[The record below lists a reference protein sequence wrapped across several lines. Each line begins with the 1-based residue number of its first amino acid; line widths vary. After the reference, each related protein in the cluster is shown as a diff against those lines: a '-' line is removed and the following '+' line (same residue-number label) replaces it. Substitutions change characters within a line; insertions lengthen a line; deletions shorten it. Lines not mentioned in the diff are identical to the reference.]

1 MPGLLHRLR
10 SEDLGFQRI
19 VAEAWGLPLDAP
31 DAASAAEAL
40 AQRLIQPEVFAAHWR
55 VLPAEARQALLALKA
70 QGGRMLWAHFVRRFG
85 PLRAFGPARRDRE
98 RPDRQPI
105 STTETLW
112 YRALIGRAFLET
124 PDGPQEFAYLPEE
137 FLPLIPDPPTV
148 AEPLGRPA
156 TPQEVAHP
164 LPRPDLLNAL
174 TSLLAARRLGRDES
188 ALFPAERE
196 PFPPGALTALA
207 QAAGL
212 LDEQG
217 APLPAQV
224 KAFLALD
231 DAAARRRLFHA
242 WRTAPRF
249 DELRLLPHLTV
260 EGAWER
266 PVRRPREQVLAW
278 LQALP
283 ATWWSLEAF
292 LQAVR
297 QHAPDF
303 ARPVPGDFDS
313 WYVRR
318 RRDGAFLR
326 GEAAW
331 DEVDGALLRFLL
343 TGPLHWLGA
352 VDLAA
357 PGPEHEPR
365 AFRRAARLEALL
377 SDEQPPAPKPPAAS
391 LQVASDGRITVP
403 RRAPRWVRYQIAR
416 ATAWEALDRRG
427 YHYRLT
433 PRALQQARQQG
444 LFAGQVLTLL
454 QRHAAH
460 VPPNLVRAL
469 ARWEEHGTQATLAA
483 VTVLQVSDPAILQ
496 ALRRSPARRYLGT
509 LLGPTAVIVPKAAVP
524 RLRAA
529 LLALGYLVEQ
539 RDEEG

>member
-19 VAEAWGLPLDAP
+19 VAEAWGLLPEGA
-31 DAASAAEAL
+31 DAAEVAQGL
-40 AQRLIQPEVFAAHWR
+40 ARRLPQATTFAAQWET
-55 VLPAEARQALLALKA
+55 LPEEARLALRTLKA

-85 PLRAFGPARRDRE
+85 PLREFGPARRDRE
-98 RPDRQPI
+98 RPDRNPI

-124 PDGPQEFAYLPEE
+124 PEGPQEFAYLPEE
-137 FLPLIPDPPTV
+137 FLPFIPDLPTV

-156 TPQEVAHP
+156 TPQEHAHP

-174 TSLLAARRLGRDES
+174 TSLLAARRLGLGEE
-188 ALFPAERE
+188 ALFPGERA

-212 LDEQG
+212 LDAQG
-217 APLPAQV
+217 EPAPAQI
-224 KAFLALD
+224 KTFLTLSD
-231 DAAARRRLFHA
+231 DQARRRLFHA
-242 WRTAPRF
+242 WRTSPLF
-249 DELRLLPHLTV
+249 DELRLLGHLEV

-266 PVRRPREQVLAW
+266 PYRRPRERVLAW

-283 ATWWSLEAF
+283 EGWWSLEAF
-292 LQAVR
+292 VQAVR
-297 QHAPDF
+297 QQAPDF
-303 ARPVPGDFDS
+303 ARPAPGDFDS
-313 WYVRR
+313 WYLRR
-318 RRDGAFLR
+318 RADGRFLR

-343 TGPLHWLGA
+343 TGPLYWLGA

-357 PGPEHEPR
+357 PTPEQSPR
-365 AFRRAARLEALL
+365 AFRPSAHLADLL
-377 SDEQPPAPKPPAAS
+377 AQPTAPPAGPPSAPI
-391 LQVASDGRITVP
+391 QVTSDGRITVP
-403 RRAPRWVRYQIAR
+403 RHAPRWVRYQIAR
-416 ATAWEALDRRG
+416 ATAWEALDQRG

-433 PRALQQARQQG
+433 AHALERARKQG
-444 LFAGQVLTLL
+444 LLAGKVLALL
-454 QRHAAH
+454 QRHAAS

-469 ARWEEHGTQATLAA
+469 ARWEEHGTQVEIAE

-496 ALRRSPARRYLGT
+496 ALRRSPAKRYLGT
-509 LLGPTAVIVPKAAVP
+509 LLGPTAVVVPKAALP

-529 LLALGYLVEQ
+529 LMEMGYLVE
-539 RDEEG
+539 E